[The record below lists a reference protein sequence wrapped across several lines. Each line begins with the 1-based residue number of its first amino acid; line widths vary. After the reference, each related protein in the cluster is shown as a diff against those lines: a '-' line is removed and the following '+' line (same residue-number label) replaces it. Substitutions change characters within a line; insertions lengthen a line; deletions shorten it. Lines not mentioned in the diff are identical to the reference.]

1 MEFCATL
8 EHQLRY
14 KKNRNHLENMQKQLK
29 QCADLVTTADYKMQ
43 QLADQWL

>member
-1 MEFCATL
+1 MEFWATL

-14 KKNRNHLENMQKQLK
+14 KKNRNLWKTCRNSLK